1 MTTYQIVIKGHLGPE
16 WSAWLEP
23 MTLTRCA
30 DGTTHIV
37 GPVVDAAALYGLL
50 TRLRDLGATL
60 LRVERL
66 EALPETLG
74 EEP

>member
-1 MTTYQIVIKGHLGPE
+1 MTTYQIVIKGHLGAE

-66 EALPETLG
+66 EALPKTFGG
-74 EEP
+74 EP

>member
-1 MTTYQIVIKGHLGPE
+1 MTTYQIVIKGHLGAE

-66 EALPETLG
+66 EALPETFGG
-74 EEP
+74 EP

>member
-1 MTTYQIVIKGHLGPE
+1 
-16 WSAWLEP
+16 

-30 DGTTHIV
+30 DGTTRIV

-74 EEP
+74 GEP

>member
-1 MTTYQIVIKGHLGPE
+1 VTTYQIVITGHLGQE
-16 WSAWLEP
+16 WSEWVEP

-30 DGTTHIV
+30 DGTTRIV

-50 TRLRDLGATL
+50 TRLRDLGTTL

>member
-1 MTTYQIVIKGHLGPE
+1 
-16 WSAWLEP
+16 

-74 EEP
+74 GEP

>member
-1 MTTYQIVIKGHLGPE
+1 MTTYQIVIKGHLGAE

-30 DGTTHIV
+30 DGTTRIV

-66 EALPETLG
+66 EALPETFAG
-74 EEP
+74 EP